1 MTSEEQ
7 YLDDLLKNV
16 TQNSSERSMD
26 EVMREMMGVSASAP
40 EPMQEVKEENLGPA
54 LEQPSEE
61 DLAAMLES
69 LDFDALD
76 SELKNADITPS
87 DNADETI
94 TSFQNDTLADVMD
107 VLEDPSIFTDPS
119 MANNPD
125 VDLLGDI
132 SKFIIDS
139 PSEETPETEEM
150 PVIEDIIPE
159 AEEMPVIEDIIPET
173 EEMSVIEDIPEAEE
187 MPVIEDIIPEA
198 EEMPVIEDI
207 IPENEEMPV
216 IEDIPD
222 VDEIPAI
229 EDIPETEEVPAFEEV
244 PGVEDITS
252 TDDISINE
260 DANLDNI
267 NIDDINIDDIN
278 LDNIELD
285 NLNLDDF
292 NFEESSK
299 QESEESIE
307 EQPFVE
313 PEGIIFESDEEPSS
327 DDSISELDDMLAELG
342 IDDDTEKSEDETVD
356 STISDLNFDQPSL
369 DDLDALFNGIE
380 MEAMGMNAPESSD
393 NEVTESETSNIVDK
407 LESTENSDD
416 DLLALL
422 EGIDENAS
430 EDDYKDIKSEFD
442 VEDNQDEI
450 SALLGE
456 DEEDSSRKK
465 KSKKKKEKV
474 KKEKAPKEKKGG
486 FSLFKKKNKD
496 DEALDSENTEE
507 EPKDSVSLEEDSSLV
522 DAEDALNLDKLIS
535 EASAEE
541 NSDADSLE
549 NIAESLESVE
559 IDEELANL
567 PDKSKKEKKPGLL
580 ARILAFLTEEVDEEE
595 ETPASEITNEDIIAE
610 IDAESAEALLEDKGK
625 KKGKKEKKEKKEKKS
640 KKDSKKEGA
649 SEDGEEGAE
658 GAPKKE
664 KKTKKEKA
672 PKEPKEKLPRKVVL
686 SKKASICLVGLCAT
700 VIAALVILSTVLPD
714 SKEKTLA
721 RRAYLNGDYETAYEN
736 LYGKN
741 LNSSDAIIFNRS
753 KDILM
758 IERRWN
764 SYESRIKLNQP
775 AEAIDSLI
783 EGIVVYDT
791 IKGRIDSD
799 VHGIID
805 GTYQKIIIELNNKY
819 NISVDEAKRLYSL
832 DSTEYTKALY
842 SIAYGEQYNINQNE
856 GDTNSDELSNDDAI
870 GQDTDTNDVD
880 EPEKNLDDL
889 LPEEEDLL

>member
-87 DNADETI
+87 DNADEAI

-139 PSEETPETEEM
+139 PSEEIPEAEEMPVIEDIPETVEMPVIEGIIPETEEM
-150 PVIEDIIPE
+150 PVIEDVIPESEEMPVIEDVIPE

-173 EEMSVIEDIPEAEE
+173 EEM
-187 MPVIEDIIPEA
+187 PV
-198 EEMPVIEDI
+198 V
-207 IPENEEMPV
+207 
-216 IEDIPD
+216 EDIPD
-222 VDEIPAI
+222 ADEIPAI
-229 EDIPETEEVPAFEEV
+229 EDISETEEVPAIEEMTE
-244 PGVEDITS
+244 VEEITS
-252 TDDISINE
+252 VDDISINE
-260 DANLDNI
+260 DANIDNV
-267 NIDDINIDDIN
+267 NIDDINLNDIN

-285 NLNLDDF
+285 NLNLDDY
-292 NFEESSK
+292 NFEESAQ
-299 QESEESIE
+299 QESEESVE

-342 IDDDTEKSEDETVD
+342 IDDDSEKSDDETVN

-380 MEAMGMNAPESSD
+380 MEAMGMNAPEISND
-393 NEVTESETSNIVDK
+393 ETTESENSNIVDK
-407 LESTENSDD
+407 LDSTENSDD

-450 SALLGE
+450 NALLGE

-486 FSLFKKKNKD
+486 FSLFKKKNKA

-507 EPKDSVSLEEDSSLV
+507 EPKDSVSLEEDSSLADV
-522 DAEDALNLDKLIS
+522 EDALNLDKLIS

-567 PDKSKKEKKPGLL
+567 PDKSKKEKKPGLF

-664 KKTKKEKA
+664 KKPKKEKA

-714 SKEKTLA
+714 NKEKTLA

-856 GDTNSDELSNDDAI
+856 GDTNSDELSSDDAI
-870 GQDTDTNDVD
+870 GQDTDTNEVD